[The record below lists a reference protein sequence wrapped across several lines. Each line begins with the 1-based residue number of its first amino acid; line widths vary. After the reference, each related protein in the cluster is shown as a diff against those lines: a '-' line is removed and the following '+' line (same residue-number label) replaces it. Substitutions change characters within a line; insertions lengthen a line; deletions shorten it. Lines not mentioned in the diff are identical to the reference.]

1 MLSGS
6 RNTISRPPDS
16 SCMPECSTPRSVCE
30 ADDGWRSHCVSL
42 AFGTAGST
50 ATHLGEHVGHHARVF
65 DLWAEEDDLGVHPDA
80 HAVSRWP
87 IEQIIAR
94 ARLLRVVRVGDDH
107 FPGKHVAPV
116 RRLAGVTL

>member
-6 RNTISRPPDS
+6 RNTISRPQDS
-16 SCMPECSTPRSVCE
+16 SCMPECSTPRS
-30 ADDGWRSHCVSL
+30 SKCVNL

-116 RRLAGVTL
+116 RRLAGVTLQTLEQR